1 LINKYSQAFGAYK
14 ELLQTGGIQS
24 TVEGEKV
31 FIDIRGNVSGDIL
44 VFIIPKDKIAIDRE
58 DIMNMISSDNNLNQL
73 RSAAFESL
81 RQKFEGI
88 TILPERLVWLVN
100 ICILLFYA
108 YWKFDTILALFSGEV
123 SVAGIFSLSPLL
135 ILTVIT
141 PFLSKYFGFNLLKPI
156 LSVIIRLVKIIRLI
170 RNRKIG
176 DSQG

>member
-1 LINKYSQAFGAYK
+1 LINKYSQAFSAYK

-24 TVEGEKV
+24 IVEGEKV
-31 FIDIRGNVSGDIL
+31 YIDIRGNVSGDIL
-44 VFIIPKDKIAIDRE
+44 VFIVPKVKIASDGE
-58 DIMNMISSDNNLNQL
+58 DIIKMISSDNDLNQL

-81 RQKFEGI
+81 RCKFIGL
-88 TILPERLVWLVN
+88 TMLPESLVWLVN
-100 ICILLFYA
+100 ICILLIYA
-108 YWKFDTILALFSGEV
+108 YWKFDSILALFAGEV
-123 SVAGIFSLSPLL
+123 SIAGIFSLSPLL

-141 PFLSKYFGFNLLKPI
+141 PFLSKFFGFNLLKPI